1 MFGLSLGLSVL
12 LVLCILCVCVFEFI
26 NGFHDTANA
35 VATVIYTKSLKPWR
49 AVMLSGLLNGLGVFM
64 GGTAVAMGIINMLP
78 VETLVD
84 QNITHSLGMV
94 GAILLT
100 AIIWNLGTWMMA
112 IPASSSHTL
121 VGAILGVGI
130 AYSLLPGTGD
140 AAVNWHKASE
150 VGLSL
155 LCSPLFG
162 FLMAMLLMS
171 LMARLFVRRLELF
184 KAPEGDTPPPWWVR
198 GTLIATCGLV
208 SFSHGSND
216 GQKGIGL
223 MMLILIGIVPA
234 QFSLD
239 SRYGDHEIAE
249 SLSQVQVN
257 FDAVKYN
264 LTDAQS
270 QTILQAAAVP
280 LAELTSLT
288 NERSDLNR
296 AGNHRFEIR
305 KNILLLRNEVAKLKG
320 VSHAVQATSAQEGS
334 AQEGSAQEGSA
345 QKTSTQKGSVQALVL
360 SAASLR
366 RFTDYA
372 PLWVIVLIAL
382 SLGIGTMIGWER
394 IVITIGEKIGK
405 THLSYAQGASAEMVA
420 ASTIAASTY
429 LGLPVSTT
437 HVLSSGIAGAM
448 YSSGGLSNLDKV
460 MIQKILMAWVL
471 TFPVCVTLSGT
482 LFLVFR
488 SIFE

>member
-1 MFGLSLGLSVL
+1 MFGLGIGLSAL
-12 LVLCILCVCVFEFI
+12 LVLCILCVCAFEFI

-49 AVMLSGLLNGLGVFM
+49 AVVLSGILNGLGVFM
-64 GGTAVAMGIINMLP
+64 GGTAVAMGIINLLP

-84 QNITHSLGMV
+84 QNVMHSLGMV

-100 AIIWNLGTWMMA
+100 AIIWNLGTWLLA

-121 VGAILGVGI
+121 IGAILGVGI

-162 FLMAMLLMS
+162 SILAILLMALL
-171 LMARLFVRRLELF
+171 ARIFLSNHQLF
-184 KAPEGDTPPPWWVR
+184 KAPKGDTPPPWWIR
-198 GTLIATCGLV
+198 GVLIATCGLV

-223 MMLILIGIVPA
+223 MMLVLIGIIPA
-234 QFSLD
+234 KFALD
-239 SRYGDHEIAE
+239 ERYGDQEIAQ
-249 SLSQVQVN
+249 SLVQVQQT
-257 FDAVKYN
+257 FEAASSK
-264 LTDAQS
+264 LTDAKS
-270 QTILQAAAVP
+270 QGILQAASVP
-280 LAELTSLT
+280 LAALNGLTSEMDDT
-288 NERSDLNR
+288 IRE
-296 AGNHRFEIR
+296 GNHRFEIR
-305 KNILLLRNEVAKLKG
+305 KNILLLRNEVSKLKEDSQNG
-320 VSHAVQATSAQEGS
+320 IYSAEQVE
-334 AQEGSAQEGSA
+334 
-345 QKTSTQKGSVQALVL
+345 SVQALV
-360 SAASLR
+360 SDATSLR

-372 PLWVIVLIAL
+372 PFWVIVLIAL

-394 IVITIGEKIGK
+394 IVVTIGEKIGK
-405 THLSYAQGASAEMVA
+405 THLTYAQGASAEIVA

-448 YSSGGLSNLDKV
+448 VSSGGLSNLDKAV
-460 MIQKILMAWVL
+460 IQKIVLAWVL

-488 SIFE
+488 SVFS

>member
-1 MFGLSLGLSVL
+1 MFGLGIGLSIL

-49 AVMLSGLLNGLGVFM
+49 AVVLSGILNGIGVFM

-100 AIIWNLGTWMMA
+100 AIIWNLGTWLMA

-121 VGAILGVGI
+121 IGAILGVGI

-162 FLMAMLLMS
+162 AVLAMTLMAVL
-171 LMARLFVRRLELF
+171 ATLFVHKKELF
-184 KAPEGDTPPPWWVR
+184 KAPEGDAPPPWWIRIV
-198 GTLIATCGLV
+198 LIATCGLV

-223 MMLILIGIVPA
+223 MMLILIGIIPA
-234 QFSLD
+234 KFALD
-239 SRYGDHEIAE
+239 SRYSDSAIAE
-249 SLSQVQVN
+249 SLKEIQTN
-257 FDAVKYN
+257 FDKASN
-264 LTDAQS
+264 ELTDARS
-270 QTILQAAAVP
+270 QEILKAAALP
-280 LAELTSLT
+280 LAALTNLTS
-288 NERSDLNR
+288 EREASGQE
-296 AGNHRFEIR
+296 GNHRFDIR
-305 KNILLLRNEVAKLKG
+305 KNILLFRNEVSKLSTKPHSG
-320 VSHAVQATSAQEGS
+320 DHGSLDATQIS
-334 AQEGSAQEGSA
+334 
-345 QKTSTQKGSVQALVL
+345 SVQLLVK

-372 PLWVIVLIAL
+372 PLWVITLIAL
-382 SLGIGTMIGWER
+382 SLGVGTMIGWER
-394 IVITIGEKIGK
+394 IVVTIGEKIGK
-405 THLSYAQGASAEMVA
+405 SHLTYAQGASAEIVA

-448 YSSGGLSNLDKV
+448 FASGGLSNLDKGT
-460 MIQKILMAWVL
+460 IQKIVLAWVL

-488 SIFE
+488 TLVE

>member
-1 MFGLSLGLSVL
+1 VFGLGIGLSVL
-12 LVLCILCVCVFEFI
+12 LLLCILCVCAFEFI

-49 AVMLSGLLNGLGVFM
+49 AVVLSGILNGLGVFM

-100 AIIWNLGTWMMA
+100 AIIWNLGTWLLA

-121 VGAILGVGI
+121 IGAILGVGI

-162 FLMAMLLMS
+162 SILAMLLMA
-171 LMARLFVRRLELF
+171 LLARIFLSNHELF
-184 KAPEGDTPPPWWVR
+184 KAPKGDTPPPWWIR
-198 GTLIATCGLV
+198 GVLIATCGLV

-223 MMLILIGIVPA
+223 MMLVLIGIIPA
-234 QFSLD
+234 KFALD
-239 SRYGDHEIAE
+239 ERYGDQEIAK
-249 SLSQVQVN
+249 SLAQVQQT
-257 FDAVKYN
+257 FDAASSE
-264 LTDAQS
+264 LTDAKS
-270 QTILQAAAVP
+270 QGILQAAAVP
-280 LAELTSLT
+280 LAALNGLTSEMDDT
-288 NERSDLNR
+288 NRE
-296 AGNHRFEIR
+296 GNHRFEIR
-305 KNILLLRNEVAKLKG
+305 KNILLLRNEVSKLKEDSKNG
-320 VSHAVQATSAQEGS
+320 VYSA
-334 AQEGSAQEGSA
+334 AQVE
-345 QKTSTQKGSVQALVL
+345 TVRALV
-360 SAASLR
+360 ADATSLR

-372 PLWVIVLIAL
+372 PFWVIVLIAL

-394 IVITIGEKIGK
+394 IVVTIGEKIGK
-405 THLSYAQGASAEMVA
+405 THLTYAQGASAEIVA

-448 YSSGGLSNLDKV
+448 VSSGGLSNLDKGV
-460 MIQKILMAWVL
+460 IQKIVLAWVL

-482 LFLVFR
+482 LFLIFR
-488 SIFE
+488 SVF

>member
-1 MFGLSLGLSVL
+1 
-12 LVLCILCVCVFEFI
+12 VCAFEFI

-35 VATVIYTKSLKPWR
+35 VATVIYTKSLRPWR
-49 AVMLSGLLNGLGVFM
+49 AVMLSGVLNGLGVFM
-64 GGTAVAMGIINMLP
+64 GGTAVAMGIINLLP

-84 QNITHSLGMV
+84 QNIAHSLGMV

-100 AIIWNLGTWMMA
+100 AIIWNLGTWLLA

-162 FLMAMLLMS
+162 FILAMFLMS
-171 LMARLFVRRLELF
+171 LMATVFVRKVELF

-223 MMLILIGIVPA
+223 MMLILIGIIPA
-234 QFSLD
+234 KFALD
-239 SRYGDHEIAE
+239 GRYGDREIAE
-249 SLSQVQVN
+249 SIGQVQKN
-257 FDAVKYN
+257 FDAVSGE
-264 LTDAQS
+264 LTDSKSQS
-270 QTILQAAAVP
+270 ILQAAAVP
-280 LAELTSLT
+280 LAELNRLTSELADT
-288 NERSDLNR
+288 NRE
-296 AGNHRFEIR
+296 GNHRFEIR
-305 KNILLLRNEVAKLKG
+305 KNILLFRNEITKLKG
-320 VSHAVQATSAQEGS
+320 ESTEVQRTSGQTASVQSLVTSA
-334 AQEGSAQEGSA
+334 
-345 QKTSTQKGSVQALVL
+345 T
-360 SAASLR
+360 SLR

-372 PLWVIVLIAL
+372 PLWVIFLIAL
-382 SLGIGTMIGWER
+382 SLGVGTMIGWER

-405 THLSYAQGASAEMVA
+405 THLTYAQGASAEIVA

-448 YSSGGLSNLDKV
+448 FSSGGLSNLDKG
-460 MIQKILMAWVL
+460 MIQKILLAWVL

-482 LFLVFR
+482 LFLIFRWVF
-488 SIFE
+488 E

>member
-1 MFGLSLGLSVL
+1 MFGLGIGLTVL
-12 LVLCILCVCVFEFI
+12 LVLCILCVCAFEFI

-49 AVMLSGLLNGLGVFM
+49 AVVLSGILNGLGVFL

-100 AIIWNLGTWMMA
+100 AILWNLGTWLMA

-121 VGAILGVGI
+121 IGAILGVGI

-162 FLMAMLLMS
+162 FILAMFLMA
-171 LMARLFVRRLELF
+171 LMAKLFVKRLELF
-184 KAPEGDTPPPWWVR
+184 RAPEADAPPPWGIR
-198 GTLIATCGLV
+198 LTLIATCGLV

-223 MMLILIGIVPA
+223 MMLILIGIIPA
-234 QFSLD
+234 QFALD
-239 SRYGDHEIAE
+239 SRYGDAEIADA
-249 SLSQVQVN
+249 LKQVQKN
-257 FDAVKYN
+257 FDAVAIE
-264 LTDAQS
+264 LTDEKS
-270 QTILQAAAVP
+270 KSILQAAAVP
-280 LAELTSLT
+280 LAELNSLT
-288 NERSDLNR
+288 SDMADTNR
-296 AGNHRFEIR
+296 DGNHRFEIR
-305 KNILLLRNEVAKLKG
+305 KNILLFRNEVTKLKG
-320 VSHAVQATSAQEGS
+320 EPTAGEHSATQTA
-334 AQEGSAQEGSA
+334 
-345 QKTSTQKGSVQALVL
+345 SVQSLVL
-360 SAASLR
+360 SATSLR

-372 PLWVIVLIAL
+372 PTWVIILIAL

-394 IVITIGEKIGK
+394 IVVTIGEKIGK
-405 THLSYAQGASAEMVA
+405 SHLTYAQGASAEIVA

-448 YSSGGLSNLDKV
+448 FSSGGLSNLDRG

-471 TFPVCVTLSGT
+471 TFPVCVTMSGT
-482 LFLVFR
+482 LFLIFR
-488 SIFE
+488 TLFE

>member
-1 MFGLSLGLSVL
+1 VFGLGIGLSAL
-12 LVLCILCVCVFEFI
+12 LVLCILCVCAFEFI

-49 AVMLSGLLNGLGVFM
+49 AVLLSGVLNGLGVFM

-100 AIIWNLGTWMMA
+100 AIIWNLGTWLLA

-121 VGAILGVGI
+121 IGAILGVGI

-162 FLMAMLLMS
+162 FILAIFLMTLMAKI
-171 LMARLFVRRLELF
+171 FVRKLELF
-184 KAPEGDTPPPWWVR
+184 KEPEGDLPPPWWIR
-198 GTLIATCGLV
+198 GILIATCGLV

-234 QFSLD
+234 KFSLD
-239 SRYGDHEIAE
+239 TRFGDREIADSLAQIQKDFE
-249 SLSQVQVN
+249 SASVELKDEKSQ
-257 FDAVKYN
+257 
-264 LTDAQS
+264 S
-270 QTILQAAAVP
+270 ILLAAAVP
-280 LAELTSLT
+280 LAELNRLTDDLADTSRV
-288 NERSDLNR
+288 EH
-296 AGNHRFEIR
+296 HRFDIR
-305 KNILLLRNEVAKLKG
+305 KNILLFRNEVSKLNHDD
-320 VSHAVQATSAQEGS
+320 HATGDLPTSVKILVMSAT
-334 AQEGSAQEGSA
+334 
-345 QKTSTQKGSVQALVL
+345 
-360 SAASLR
+360 SLR

-372 PLWVIVLIAL
+372 PLWVILLIAL
-382 SLGIGTMIGWER
+382 SLGVGTMIGWER

-405 THLSYAQGASAEMVA
+405 THLTYAQGASAEIVA
-420 ASTIAASTY
+420 ASTIAASTF

-448 YSSGGLSNLDKV
+448 FSSGGLSNLDKG
-460 MIQKILMAWVL
+460 MIQKILLAWVL

-482 LFLVFR
+482 LFLIFR
-488 SIFE
+488 SVFA

>member
-1 MFGLSLGLSVL
+1 MFGLGIGLSVL
-12 LVLCILCVCVFEFI
+12 LVLCIFCVCVFEFI

-49 AVMLSGLLNGLGVFM
+49 AVLLSGILNGLGVFM

-100 AIIWNLGTWMMA
+100 AIIWNLGTWLLA

-162 FLMAMLLMS
+162 AILAMLLM
-171 LMARLFVRRLELF
+171 ALFAAIFFRNVDLF
-184 KAPEGDTPPPWWVR
+184 KSPEGDTPPPWWIR

-223 MMLILIGIVPA
+223 MMLILIGIIPA
-234 QFSLD
+234 KFALD
-239 SRYGDHEIAE
+239 SRYGDREIAE
-249 SLSQVQVN
+249 SLASVQKNFEAASGALPDDRSQG
-257 FDAVKYN
+257 
-264 LTDAQS
+264 
-270 QTILQAAAVP
+270 ILQAAAIP
-280 LAELTSLT
+280 LAELNSLT
-288 NERSDLNR
+288 NELGDSNR
-296 AGNHRFEIR
+296 EGNHRFEIR
-305 KNILLLRNEVAKLKG
+305 KNILVFRNAIAKLNGESKDEPYT
-320 VSHAVQATSAQEGS
+320 AEQA
-334 AQEGSAQEGSA
+334 
-345 QKTSTQKGSVQALVL
+345 STVQALVA
-360 SAASLR
+360 SATSLR

-382 SLGIGTMIGWER
+382 SLGVGTMIGWER
-394 IVITIGEKIGK
+394 IVVTIGEKIGK
-405 THLSYAQGASAEMVA
+405 THLTYAQGASAEIVA

-448 YSSGGLSNLDKV
+448 FSSGGLSNLDKG
-460 MIQKILMAWVL
+460 MIQKILLAWVL

-488 SIFE
+488 SVFE

>member
-1 MFGLSLGLSVL
+1 MFGLSIGLSVL
-12 LVLCILCVCVFEFI
+12 LVLCILCVCAFEFI

-49 AVMLSGLLNGLGVFM
+49 AVMLSGVLNGLGVFM

-100 AIIWNLGTWMMA
+100 AIIWNLGTWLLA

-162 FLMAMLLMS
+162 FVLAMILMS
-171 LMARLFVRRLELF
+171 LMARIFLRRPELF
-184 KAPEGDTPPPWWVR
+184 KAPEGDTPPWWIR
-198 GTLIATCGLV
+198 ATLIATCGLV

-234 QFSLD
+234 KFSLND
-239 SRYGDHEIAE
+239 RYGDREIAD
-249 SLSQVQVN
+249 SLAQVQIV
-257 FDAVKYN
+257 FDAASREI
-264 LTDAQS
+264 TDAKSQS
-270 QTILQAAAVP
+270 ILQAAAVP
-280 LAELTSLT
+280 LAELNSLT
-288 NERSDLNR
+288 RELGDTSRK
-296 AGNHRFEIR
+296 GNHRFEIR
-305 KNILLLRNEVAKLKG
+305 KNILLFRNQVTKLYG
-320 VSHAVQATSAQEGS
+320 DSTAEQRPSAQAAS
-334 AQEGSAQEGSA
+334 AQTVAHHA
-345 QKTSTQKGSVQALVL
+345 ALVQSL
-360 SAASLR
+360 VASATSLR

-372 PLWVIVLIAL
+372 PLWVIFLIAL
-382 SLGIGTMIGWER
+382 SLGVGTMIGWER
-394 IVITIGEKIGK
+394 IVVTIGEKIGK
-405 THLSYAQGASAEMVA
+405 THLTYAQGASAEIVA

-448 YSSGGLSNLDKV
+448 FSSGGLSNLDKG
-460 MIQKILMAWVL
+460 MIQKILLAWVL

-482 LFLVFR
+482 LFLMFR
-488 SIFE
+488 SVFD

>member
-1 MFGLSLGLSVL
+1 MFGLGIGLSVL
-12 LVLCILCVCVFEFI
+12 LVLCIFCVCVFEFI

-49 AVMLSGLLNGLGVFM
+49 AVLLSGILNGLGVFM

-100 AIIWNLGTWMMA
+100 AIIWNLGTWLLA

-140 AAVNWHKASE
+140 AAVNWHKAGE

-162 FLMAMLLMS
+162 AILAMLLM
-171 LMARLFVRRLELF
+171 ALFAAIFFRNVDLF
-184 KAPEGDTPPPWWVR
+184 KAPEGDTPPPWWIR

-223 MMLILIGIVPA
+223 MMLILIGIIPA
-234 QFSLD
+234 KFALD
-239 SRYGDHEIAE
+239 SRYGDREIAE
-249 SLSQVQVN
+249 SLASVQKNFESASSALLDDRSQ
-257 FDAVKYN
+257 
-264 LTDAQS
+264 S
-270 QTILQAAAVP
+270 ILQAASVP

-288 NERSDLNR
+288 SELGDTNR
-296 AGNHRFEIR
+296 EGNHRFEIR
-305 KNILLLRNEVAKLKG
+305 KNILVFRNAIAKLNGDAK
-320 VSHAVQATSAQEGS
+320 E
-334 AQEGSAQEGSA
+334 
-345 QKTSTQKGSVQALVL
+345 
-360 SAASLR
+360 
-366 RFTDYA
+366 
-372 PLWVIVLIAL
+372 
-382 SLGIGTMIGWER
+382 
-394 IVITIGEKIGK
+394 
-405 THLSYAQGASAEMVA
+405 
-420 ASTIAASTY
+420 
-429 LGLPVSTT
+429 
-437 HVLSSGIAGAM
+437 
-448 YSSGGLSNLDKV
+448 
-460 MIQKILMAWVL
+460 
-471 TFPVCVTLSGT
+471 
-482 LFLVFR
+482 
-488 SIFE
+488 

>member
-1 MFGLSLGLSVL
+1 MFGLGIGFSLL
-12 LVLCILCVCVFEFI
+12 LLLCILCVCVFEFI

-35 VATVIYTKSLKPWR
+35 VATVIYTKSMKPWR
-49 AVMLSGLLNGLGVFM
+49 AVLLSGLLNGLGVLV

-100 AIIWNLGTWMMA
+100 AILWNFITWWMA

-162 FLMAMLLMS
+162 FILAMLLMS
-171 LMARLFVRRLELF
+171 VMARVFLAKSELF
-184 KAPEGDTPPPWWVR
+184 KAPDGDTPPPWWIR

-223 MMLILIGIVPA
+223 MMLILIGIVPS
-234 QFSLD
+234 QFAINSQ
-239 SRYGDHEIAE
+239 YGDREIADA
-249 SLSQVQVN
+249 LTQVQLDFEKAKVEM
-257 FDAVKYN
+257 
-264 LTDAQS
+264 TDAKSQS
-270 QTILQAAAVP
+270 ILQAASIP
-280 LAELTSLT
+280 LIELKGLVSEISETSR
-288 NERSDLNR
+288 EEH
-296 AGNHRFEIR
+296 HRFDIR
-305 KNILLLRNEVAKLKG
+305 KNILLFKNEIAKLPE
-320 VSHAVQATSAQEGS
+320 ATG
-334 AQEGSAQEGSA
+334 G
-345 QKTSTQKGSVQALVL
+345 KSVASIEALVK
-360 SAASLR
+360 SSASLR
-366 RFTDYA
+366 RYTDYA
-372 PLWVIVLIAL
+372 PTWVIVLIAL
-382 SLGIGTMIGWER
+382 SLSLGTMIGWER
-394 IVITIGEKIGK
+394 IVVTIGEKIGK
-405 THLSYAQGASAEMVA
+405 THLTYAQGASAEIVA
-420 ASTIAASTY
+420 ASTIAASTFF
-429 LGLPVSTT
+429 GLPVSTT

-448 YSSGGLSNLDKV
+448 FSSGGLSNLDKG
-460 MIQKILMAWVL
+460 MIQKILLAWVL
-471 TFPVCVTLSGT
+471 TFPVCVTMSGT

-488 SIFE
+488 SLFA

>member
-1 MFGLSLGLSVL
+1 MFGLGLGLTVL
-12 LVLCILCVCVFEFI
+12 LILCIICVCVFEFI

-49 AVMLSGLLNGLGVFM
+49 AVLLSGLLNGLGVFF

-100 AIIWNLGTWMMA
+100 AIIWNLGTWLMA

-121 VGAILGVGI
+121 IGAILGVGI

-162 FLMAMLLMS
+162 SILAMTLMA
-171 LMARLFVRRLELF
+171 LMAWVFAGNPSLF
-184 KAPEGDTPPPWWVR
+184 KAPEGDSPPWWIR
-198 GTLIATCGLV
+198 GVLIATCGLV

-223 MMLILIGIVPA
+223 MMLILIGIIPA
-234 QFSLD
+234 RFALDGRYDDAAISNSLV
-239 SRYGDHEIAE
+239 E
-249 SLSQVQVN
+249 VQKC
-257 FDAVKYN
+257 FDASASE
-264 LTDAQS
+264 LTDAESQRVLQS
-270 QTILQAAAVP
+270 VAVP
-280 LAELTSLT
+280 LNNLHRLTDELATAPQ
-288 NERSDLNR
+288 D
-296 AGNHRFEIR
+296 GNHRFEIR
-305 KNILLLRNEVAKLKG
+305 KNILLLRNEIAKLKSIP
-320 VSHAVQATSAQEGS
+320 VEAPHSELQT
-334 AQEGSAQEGSA
+334 
-345 QKTSTQKGSVQALVL
+345 TSVQSLVN
-360 SAASLR
+360 SAAALR
-366 RFTDYA
+366 KYTDYA

-382 SLGIGTMIGWER
+382 SLGVGTMIGWER
-394 IVITIGEKIGK
+394 IVVTIGEKIGK
-405 THLSYAQGASAEMVA
+405 THLTYAQGASAEIVA

-448 YSSGGLSNLDKV
+448 FSSGGLANLDKG
-460 MIQKILMAWVL
+460 MIQKIVLAWVL

-482 LFLVFR
+482 LFLIFR
-488 SIFE
+488 STFE

>member
-1 MFGLSLGLSVL
+1 MFGLGIGLSL
-12 LVLCILCVCVFEFI
+12 LLLLCILCVCAFEFI

-35 VATVIYTKSLKPWR
+35 VATVIYTKSLRPWR
-49 AVMLSGLLNGLGVFM
+49 AVLLSGVLNGLGVFL

-84 QNITHSLGMV
+84 QNVTHSLGMV

-100 AIIWNLGTWMMA
+100 AIFWNLGTWLLA

-140 AAVNWHKASE
+140 AAVNWHKAGE

-162 FLMAMLLMS
+162 FVLAIVLMS
-171 LMARLFVRRLELF
+171 IMARVFARRAELF
-184 KAPEGDTPPPWWVR
+184 CPPANDMPPPWWIR
-198 GTLIATCGLV
+198 ATLILTCGLV

-223 MMLILIGIVPA
+223 MMLILIGILPA
-234 QFSLD
+234 RFALD
-239 SRYGDHEIAE
+239 DRFDDRDVAATLE
-249 SLSQVQVN
+249 QVQLQ
-257 FDAVKYN
+257 FDR
-264 LTDAQS
+264 LQTSTTDPEIQS
-270 QTILQAAAVP
+270 ILQVAAIP
-280 LAELTSLT
+280 LAELKRLTSQAAET
-288 NERSDLNR
+288 QQIGS
-296 AGNHRFEIR
+296 HRFEIR
-305 KNILLLRNEVAKLKG
+305 KNILLLRNEVKKLPQYHAGTPDPVSAELPLLVAK
-320 VSHAVQATSAQEGS
+320 ANE
-334 AQEGSAQEGSA
+334 
-345 QKTSTQKGSVQALVL
+345 
-360 SAASLR
+360 LR

-372 PLWVIVLIAL
+372 PAWVIVLIAL
-382 SLGIGTMIGWER
+382 SLAVGTMVGWER

-405 THLSYAQGASAEMVA
+405 SHLTYAQGASAEIVA

-448 YSSGGLSNLDKV
+448 YASGGLSNLDKNT
-460 MIQKILMAWVL
+460 IRKILLAWVL
-471 TFPVCVTLSGT
+471 TFPVCVTMSGT
-482 LFLVFR
+482 LFLIFR
-488 SIFE
+488 SIFI